1 MFEVTG
7 LRRAYPDGSREL
19 VVLDDVSFKLE
30 PGDFAGLYGKR
41 RSGKSTLL
49 RIAAGIEPP
58 DSGSV
63 RVEGRDLASMSPN
76 KRAEFLRERV
86 ALAHSFFGGSERNRL
101 VSERVGM
108 ALRIDGDTTGRQAT
122 RQAHESLREM
132 GVQDCYNAPLC
143 RLSLGERIRVELARA
158 LVRRPQVLLVDDP
171 PPLQSPSE
179 GSDLYELLRS
189 IGEESGRTVVL
200 ASSELDLAQQAH
212 RLMRLSQGD
221 LRVMDRQATVF
232 EFPVPRSGTERA

>member
-1 MFEVTG
+1 MLEVSG
-7 LRRAYPDGSREL
+7 LRKAYPDGSREL

-30 PGDFAGLYGKR
+30 PGDFAGLHGKR

-49 RIAAGIEPP
+49 RIIAGIEPP
-58 DSGSV
+58 DEGSV
-63 RVEGRDLASMSPN
+63 RVDGHDLASMSAN
-76 KRAEFLRERV
+76 ERAKFLRERV
-86 ALAHSFFGGSERNRL
+86 ALAHLFFGGSERNRL
-101 VSERVGM
+101 VRERLSL
-108 ALRIDGDTTGRQAT
+108 ALRIDGTTTGRRAT
-122 RQAHESLREM
+122 RRVHEVLREM
-132 GVQDCYNAPLC
+132 GVQDCYDAPLR
-143 RLSLGERIRVELARA
+143 RLSLGERIRVELAHA

-189 IGEESGRTVVL
+189 IGNESGRTVVL

-221 LRVMDRQATVF
+221 LRMMDHQATVF
-232 EFPVPRSGTERA
+232 EFPMHRSGTEQA

>member
-1 MFEVTG
+1 M
-7 LRRAYPDGSREL
+7 
-19 VVLDDVSFKLE
+19 VVLDDVSFILE

-58 DSGSV
+58 DSGTV
-63 RVEGRDLASMSPN
+63 RVDGRDLASMSAN
-76 KRAEFLRERV
+76 KRAEFLREQ
-86 ALAHSFFGGSERNRL
+86 LAIAHTFFGGSERNRL
-101 VSERVGM
+101 VRERIVLP
-108 ALRIDGDTTGRQAT
+108 LRIDGDTTGRRAT
-122 RQAHESLREM
+122 RRVHESLREM
-132 GVQDCYNAPLC
+132 GVADCYNAPLA

-158 LVRRPQVLLVDDP
+158 LVRRPRVLLVDDP
-171 PPLQSPSE
+171 PPMQSPSE

-221 LRVMDRQATVF
+221 LRVMDHEATVL
-232 EFPVPRSGTERA
+232 EFPAPRSGTEQA